1 MGKQF
6 NYYISPE
13 EDIAFTQELI
23 ELGYCI
29 MKFVVVDKKDDAYMV
44 KWEEVDLSEEKEDIT
59 DMTYIY
65 KEEWGS
71 LRGDIFIKSDINKE
85 PVIELSHCKVWET
98 TKKLG
103 RGRIYLNTVYKDEI
117 ATFDAVEK
125 DFRKIVRLVNGNYDE
140 IWKINKMFI
149 DKQIAANKTIFLTN
163 SPFEL
168 YLFES
173 GELRF
178 YQRELNYLTEL
189 GYRFEKV
196 GTNLWIAI
204 KN

>member
-13 EDIAFTQELI
+13 EDIAFTQELL
-23 ELGYCI
+23 EMGYCI

-65 KEEWGS
+65 KEEWGP
-71 LRGDIFIKSDINKE
+71 LRNDIFVLSDIDME

-117 ATFDAVEK
+117 ASFDAVEK
-125 DFRKIVRLVNGNYDE
+125 DFRKIVRLV
-140 IWKINKMFI
+140 KKL
-149 DKQIAANKTIFLTN
+149 IAHKEYTFADGRSASAPLSDAAVKLV
-163 SPFEL
+163 
-168 YLFES
+168 ES
-173 GELRF
+173 GNGIR
-178 YQRELNYLTEL
+178 L
-189 GYRFEKV
+189 GM
-196 GTNLWIAI
+196 
-204 KN
+204 

>member
-1 MGKQF
+1 
-6 NYYISPE
+6 
-13 EDIAFTQELI
+13 
-23 ELGYCI
+23 
-29 MKFVVVDKKDDAYMV
+29 MV
-44 KWEEVDLSEEKEDIT
+44 
-59 DMTYIY
+59 
-65 KEEWGS
+65 
-71 LRGDIFIKSDINKE
+71 
-85 PVIELSHCKVWET
+85 HCKLGLLEG
-98 TKKLG
+98 KKSSVSG
-103 RGRIYLNTVYKDEI
+103 WSVY
-117 ATFDAVEK
+117 
-125 DFRKIVRLVNGNYDE
+125 GQ
-140 IWKINKMFI
+140 MFI

>member
-1 MGKQF
+1 M
-6 NYYISPE
+6 
-13 EDIAFTQELI
+13 
-23 ELGYCI
+23 
-29 MKFVVVDKKDDAYMV
+29 
-44 KWEEVDLSEEKEDIT
+44 
-59 DMTYIY
+59 
-65 KEEWGS
+65 
-71 LRGDIFIKSDINKE
+71 E
-85 PVIELSHCKVWET
+85 PVIEQVHCKVWET